1 MPKAGKLEESVGR
14 LSGERERESG
24 GRMDLG
30 EKAWRG
36 RVTRERECVRRVS
49 EWGKRECGEV
59 K

>member
-30 EKAWRG
+30 EKAW
-36 RVTRERECVRRVS
+36 
-49 EWGKRECGEV
+49 
-59 K
+59 